1 MPASVILVE
10 AQPAIVATGGA
21 VTVRLAGG
29 GGTKPYDYSGQ
40 NDWRAGIAALPT
52 MIASLEYRGGEFP
65 QGSVPSAVAI
75 DWQGSSR
82 ALLATLASYLWTD
95 AAITVRY
102 GPEGALPPVLIS
114 GKVLDAKAEN
124 GRLTIALADPAASL
138 KKPLLTARFA
148 GTGGLEGPIEWDG
161 LIRKRIWGRVWNLA
175 GEPIDKANNIYCFAD
190 PLRPIQAFDAVRD
203 KGANAAALTTLAW
216 QGSAAATFTAL
227 QAASAPAGGGVVCP
241 SIACVKWWTQP
252 AGDLCADL
260 RGEVGAGYVETTA
273 SIAER
278 LVAALG
284 GPAFA
289 AGTVAAANAA
299 RTAPVGWL
307 ADDDSTTVA
316 AMLDEL
322 LGNVSLLWL
331 LDDAGAIVIREW
343 TWGAP
348 VAAALSEDVSR
359 REVLRP
365 LATRRLGYKRNETQ
379 MARGDLAAI
388 VLAGDVNY
396 ADGTPIEALK
406 PAQIA
411 ADKTSTNTAAAIAG
425 QGDLATTNQAALP
438 FGTNLL
444 VNSEMTLVDP
454 TYYSGLYPVGHQPGW
469 PGNSTNLGTIT
480 FNDRRVAL
488 KDGSYGFARDLTGAP
503 NGTAVDCFNS
513 YPAGL
518 ALGRFAVPVLP
529 GERLAASARIGHQ
542 NCVNGYVVIG
552 FYDENG
558 NYVDEYGGTN
568 VAANIGTSAYN
579 TLMRDSLALTTLAVT
594 VPADGTGSGTG
605 KRRWAVIWVRFN
617 ITGSPTNPRLLVSAP
632 LLAKVPAN
640 QTAIPAYS
648 PGPTDRQASYGAVT
662 GTNLVS
668 PTYGNLSDSGI
679 YTPIGTAAGIA
690 SQGPLAT
697 APSAAP
703 YTNANVSIAAN
714 GALSGGGGGQVTI
727 GGLGYTGALNATF
740 GGTLGT
746 NIYSSGGAVQSDAA
760 VITSLGT
767 ASAISGQS
775 PWATYNTL
783 TPTQLTTAS
792 PNLVY
797 NPSAVLGVQG
807 WTQETGAGV
816 GSVFGSYGEGNYWSN
831 ASATQASAPQYYQ
844 DIPCVAGTALS
855 ISAKLFAGGLT
866 RLTGSVA
873 QVRVYVQWIN
883 PAKTTS
889 LGFSNTAVASAG
901 SGWTYAKAE
910 NQVAPTGTG
919 YARVRFDIWGDGTWS
934 NTNAAWKQI
943 KVELGTVATPYSDEA
958 TYGALYQTGQ
968 NIDALKPAEV
978 NANVT
983 ETRTASAIAGQA
995 WAATNGAQ
1003 SAVDN
1008 NFVSLGQNAIV
1019 NSGFDN
1025 STTGFSPGWH
1035 NYTSFTPA
1043 WGHNLSGWSGALNVA
1058 FAMVPGTPPAGVFDS
1073 HTPWGSNLADLR
1085 RWCLPVADGDRVFA
1099 SALVAYHRNASA
1111 PELKVGWYNAAGSYL
1126 TETTVAY
1133 GGRNGGA
1140 GSGDPS
1146 NFDRVGGFVT
1156 APTNARF
1163 ARVWIRG
1170 STNGSQNDPYLF
1182 YTQFMLCRVPSSQ
1195 TAWPVYQPGP
1205 PERYANVTEERTASA
1220 IVGQGAGATANNL
1233 AQLDATAAAQLTTA
1247 YNGGVQTAGF
1257 GETLKRRIGASGS
1270 ISLSAQVSVNAGGST
1285 SGNIKARIEVSLFG
1299 ANSWSTVAT
1308 GSGASVTPSE
1318 PGIDEVTSTYTNSTG
1333 SEQLFE
1339 FRVAIVRTPS
1349 TAGGATINSQS
1360 YVTG

>member
-148 GTGGLEGPIEWDG
+148 GTGGLEGPVEWDG

-343 TWGAP
+343 SWGAP
-348 VAAALSEDVSR
+348 VTSALSEDVSR

-775 PWATYNTL
+775 SWATYTG
-783 TPTQLTTAS
+783 
-792 PNLVY
+792 LVPA
-797 NPSAVLGVQG
+797 N
-807 WTQETGAGV
+807 
-816 GSVFGSYGEGNYWSN
+816 
-831 ASATQASAPQYYQ
+831 
-844 DIPCVAGTALS
+844 VAGQVSALDTSGNLSGLSKITDRKITLLNRADGVTAVTE
-855 ISAKLFAGGLT
+855 AA
-866 RLTGSVA
+866 V
-873 QVRVYVQWIN
+873 V
-883 PAKTTS
+883 TS
-889 LGFSNTAVASAG
+889 LGTASAISGQGALATLNAVGSAQMSASFGANLAPHCNPAWAPPESFFVAGWNPDGITGINAVASAQKG
-901 SGWTYAKAE
+901 TFGYEWSLNPDESSWSIYQPNAQTGATGITDHYFKWLNDVSNINNYA
-910 NQVAPTGTG
+910 QTLPVAPGQRVEFSIYAGSHRSNTSRLGIVFYDSSGNSLGENGDFNTIAANESSG
-919 YARVRFDIWGDGTWS
+919 GNFLSGYKRLYARATAPATAATFLPFVRKGHTASGNSDSWLFLAKPMICFVPPGQTELSPWTPGA
-934 NTNAAWKQI
+934 NTGIPVYSTGATLNA
-943 KVELGTVATPYSDEA
+943 LR
-958 TYGALYQTGQ
+958 
-968 NIDALKPAEV
+968 PAEFGS
-978 NANVT
+978 NVT
-983 ETRTASAIAGQA
+983 ETRTAAAIA
-995 WAATNGAQ
+995 
-1003 SAVDN
+1003 
-1008 NFVSLGQNAIV
+1008 
-1019 NSGFDN
+1019 
-1025 STTGFSPGWH
+1025 
-1035 NYTSFTPA
+1035 
-1043 WGHNLSGWSGALNVA
+1043 
-1058 FAMVPGTPPAGVFDS
+1058 
-1073 HTPWGSNLADLR
+1073 
-1085 RWCLPVADGDRVFA
+1085 
-1099 SALVAYHRNASA
+1099 
-1111 PELKVGWYNAAGSYL
+1111 
-1126 TETTVAY
+1126 
-1133 GGRNGGA
+1133 
-1140 GSGDPS
+1140 
-1146 NFDRVGGFVT
+1146 
-1156 APTNARF
+1156 
-1163 ARVWIRG
+1163 
-1170 STNGSQNDPYLF
+1170 
-1182 YTQFMLCRVPSSQ
+1182 
-1195 TAWPVYQPGP
+1195 
-1205 PERYANVTEERTASA
+1205 
-1220 IVGQGAGATANNL
+1220 GQGAGATANNL

-1247 YNGGVQTAGF
+1247 YNGGVQTAGW

-1318 PGIDEVTSTYTNSTG
+1318 PGIDNVTSTYTNSTG